1 MIKIK
6 ALLITLAIIL
16 GLFILGFFGINLG
29 MKIMVGHGK
38 IVEVPELKGMDINV
52 AINKC
57 NGLKLYVEQID
68 NVYSDDFEKGQI
80 ISQDPHAN
88 INTKNF
94 RTIKVVVSE
103 GPEMVRIP
111 FLYNLAITESRLKLE
126 NVGLQLGKKQYRY
139 SDIVEVDKVIYSE
152 PNADA
157 LIAKKSEVDIVVSLG
172 KLASSTTEN
181 NKWLNLLDDEE

>member
-1 MIKIK
+1 MVKVK
-6 ALLITLAIIL
+6 ALLITLGIL
-16 GLFILGFFGINLG
+16 IGVFVFGFFGTNIV
-29 MKIMVGHGK
+29 MKLAVGHGNVVK
-38 IVEVPELKGMDINV
+38 VPQLSGMDINV

-57 NGLKLYVEQID
+57 KELKLYVEQID

-80 ISQDPHAN
+80 ISQDPHAE
-88 INTKNF
+88 INTKKF

-111 FLYNLAITESRLKLE
+111 FLYNLSITDSRLKLE
-126 NVGLQLGKKQYRY
+126 NVGLKVGKKQYRY
-139 SDIVEVDKVIYSE
+139 SDIVDVDKVIYSE

-172 KLASSTTEN
+172 KLASSNEEN
-181 NKWLNLLDDEE
+181 NKWLNLLDDDE

>member
-16 GLFILGFFGINLG
+16 GLFIVGFFGINLG
-29 MKIMVGHGK
+29 MKIIVGHGK

-68 NVYSDDFEKGQI
+68 NVYSDDVEKGLI

-88 INTKNF
+88 INTKKF

-103 GPEMVRIP
+103 GPEMLRIP
-111 FLYNLAITESRLKLE
+111 FLYNLSITESRLKLE

-139 SDIVEVDKVIYSE
+139 SDIVDVDKVIYSE

-157 LIAKKSEVDIVVSLG
+157 LIAKKSEVDIVISLG
-172 KLASSTTEN
+172 KLAGSKTEN